1 MNELN
6 LYYNIMELYSDHHPN
21 KSLKGTG
28 FSDDKKAKKTIDLIK
43 YRSPKYQYDVIN
55 TMYNR
60 AKYHPHQT
68 SEMRSAMKIFA
79 SWLKKYKESEHKPK
93 YPYFPLEK
101 MHQYDLQ
108 KEDQIF
114 IRALEKVNGKYYKLQ
129 YVPIQNGKYDL
140 LSYRNIII
148 TNLLSKKPTE
158 KNFRKLIAFGY
169 KPPSNSQ

>member
-1 MNELN
+1 
-6 LYYNIMELYSDHHPN
+6 
-21 KSLKGTG
+21 
-28 FSDDKKAKKTIDLIK
+28 
-43 YRSPKYQYDVIN
+43 
-55 TMYNR
+55 
-60 AKYHPHQT
+60 
-68 SEMRSAMKIFA
+68 
-79 SWLKKYKESEHKPK
+79 
-93 YPYFPLEK
+93 

-169 KPPSNSQ
+169 KPHSNSQ